1 MASMHRLGTALRA
14 PGRRSLSSTTRD
26 VPRKL
31 SSAAAR
37 VFEEPEA
44 DWATAPVPRSITVT
58 KVTKAPPA
66 APAGP
71 ATYASPA
78 DDAAVKDLVARRSAP
93 RTDWT
98 REEIAAVYDAPLL
111 ELLRDAAAV
120 HRAHWDSRDV
130 QQCTLLSIKTGGCTE
145 DCGYCSQS
153 VRHKTHVKPTR
164 QLPVDDVL
172 AAAKR
177 AKAAGSSRF
186 CMGAAWRELGNKKK
200 AFREILEMVEKVNAE
215 GLEVCATLG
224 MLNEEQA
231 KQLKD
236 AGLTAY
242 NHNLDTSR
250 EFYPSVI
257 STRTY
262 DDRLATIANVQKA
275 GISVCSGGILGL
287 GEQEKDRVGLLHEL
301 ANLPGG
307 HPESVPINALVAVP
321 GTPIGDGGKAE
332 PVDVF
337 GMCRMIAAARIVLPK
352 TMVRLSAGRLEFSKG
367 EQALMFMAGANSIF
381 NGDVLLTTPNP
392 KFSEDAQLFDT
403 LGLRGLKPKP
413 TTTHLKRE
421 VDVPMAA

>member
-1 MASMHRLGTALRA
+1 MYGSSRADSVRHQRRAMASMHRLGTALRA

-31 SSAAAR
+31 SSASAR

-44 DWATAPVPRSITVT
+44 DWATAPRPRSITVT
-58 KVTKAPPA
+58 K
-66 APAGP
+66 
-71 ATYASPA
+71 
-78 DDAAVKDLVARRSAP
+78 
-93 RTDWT
+93 
-98 REEIAAVYDAPLL
+98 
-111 ELLRDAAAV
+111 LLRDAAAV

-200 AFREILEMVEKVNAE
+200 AFREILEMVEKAR
-215 GLEVCATLG
+215 
-224 MLNEEQA
+224 
-231 KQLKD
+231 QLKD

-287 GEQEKDRVGLLHEL
+287 GEEEKDR
-301 ANLPGG
+301 
-307 HPESVPINALVAVP
+307 
-321 GTPIGDGGKAE
+321 AE

-421 VDVPMAA
+421 VDAPMAA

>member
-1 MASMHRLGTALRA
+1 MYGSSRADSVRHSRRVQWPQCTASAPLCAP

-44 DWATAPVPRSITVT
+44 DWATAPAPRSITVT

-93 RTDWT
+93 RTNWT

-231 KQLKD
+231 RQLKD

-250 EFYPSVI
+250 EFYPRRASP
-257 STRTY
+257 SAR
-262 DDRLATIANVQKA
+262 
-275 GISVCSGGILGL
+275 GGILGL

-381 NGDVLLTTPNP
+381 NGDVLLLTTPNP

-421 VDVPMAA
+421 VDAPMAA